1 MKLLSFFKLTYLLP
15 STIFLVISIIIA
27 FLCTLTYLKDYNS
40 DEHID
45 IISSKNDKNNWI
57 LISSI
62 KELLSHRIQTVFDYL
77 INAES
82 YLKKFHSLY
91 DKVNM
96 QQKQDFVNEH
106 LINLK
111 KYYIDNTDNERDH
124 LDKMTYII
132 DDTDDQIIFTQEMF
146 DTLTPKKK
154 LQYQYLFLYS
164 QLIPIF
170 KSFYTNFSNKEGFSL
185 DSLYIMNRK
194 TETFVLY
201 PAKHNSNYEKIFSF
215 YRLSPN
221 YIKNPNNCRNKKR
234 QIPDYF
240 YIFCRE
246 AFKNINTIYKINQK
260 RTLFITS
267 PYKNLFDNK
276 TDADNVISI
285 CHIFNLTQE
294 ENSEYVFDDYYQLF
308 LNDEIV
314 ICADIVINNYFKIL
328 SNFEEQLSGYFYITK
343 TNSITPLFFPG
354 MNDDLYPNDITRF
367 EFNFSFYKFD
377 TTNVVDFNTYVLPM
391 LIKEY
396 DENNDL
402 VLPNEINSENN
413 NKDKLLY
420 YSVKNDKNTFIKG
433 NLDLKYFIYPIYFNN
448 FDIKE
453 HILSIIYVVDKNI
466 YKNQLDFLSPKL
478 YEITF
483 VTLFIGIIFV
493 IMMAYVIHY
502 IIYIFSMNMTKSI
515 KLKLKQNAKLNQK
528 KNVKYYY
535 QGIDINKLIT
545 LGLIQK
551 KAKKHKLKSEL
562 EDEYSNN
569 DFDRNSNDIFGR
581 FIYGNENILK
591 KNNENDEELDK
602 LLEKKDENSKEEEE
616 ENESEDAG
624 ILPVLIDSQFN
635 DKVKLLYDLN
645 KVRSFM
651 RGEQINLKGNNI
663 TKFISC
669 QNIFNEMKD
678 KLGENMCL
686 SNVGNLENLNN
697 KYDKAIIFFSK
708 SLNIEN
714 NPEEKNSEEI
724 YKLIDNVFNPIKE
737 TKEKFYHKENNTSLL
752 NTNIYTN
759 TMNTTITFKT
769 RKEEKSKK
777 KKLKE
782 EKIDEITDMDDI
794 QFHRFIKLFYAY
806 EKYFSNVKTIE
817 NILNKTI
824 QMTKTKNEEES
835 YIYNYV
841 KQSLIFFNDY
851 FFLDIPK
858 VHNNY
863 KNAILTCLRRL
874 IESKI
879 ITKKKEKILYCYIEL
894 FHCHIALLKIFIKKV
909 INDIN
914 KSNNSD
920 EIERKSRAR
929 TLDEIQINQKNK
941 IQNVI
946 DIAKKSKEYIEKIKS
961 KIFGE
966 EDKNNNKNNPKENK
980 KIKKEDLTL
989 EKREGK
995 KYKYKEFL
1003 NELQKIEEKNYNIE
1017 FNIFLIEQKYFYFF
1031 AKFAKLC
1038 GDYSTAIKNYLE
1050 VIDEKRLIS
1059 NGLLC
1064 LKANKKI
1071 CNIINFAKF
1080 NPSFLSIHD
1089 KDEKIINQILIKCKK
1104 NLKELQKVE
1113 SKDLIVVLDNNLTS
1127 GRDVEKIYKLKM
1139 NQYKTINY
1147 IFEKFISIND
1157 RFGLY
1162 TYGNEKINFEGES
1175 DEINEIKNIRN
1186 NSVKKLIGLSFKT
1199 NENVAFIKGIIE
1211 NFHDN
1216 IINDYENQ
1224 SKMKQIYLNT
1234 DQNRNFSF
1242 NFEASVMKDKNIDFN
1257 DFNLSE
1263 QNLKPTINIIFKV
1276 INEEN
1281 ITEEQRKKYIIFIT
1295 ESFKDMLNPENNENI
1310 NLRELFRDINY
1321 FPKSKIDRLYIIGSL
1336 LDEKNIF
1343 GQISAELAEHG
1354 IKNEYLEF
1362 ENISEL
1368 NKKFQNIGTL
1378 PRKYEYFNEKLN

>member
-15 STIFLVISIIIA
+15 SSIFLVISIIIS
-27 FLCTLTYLKDYNS
+27 FLCTLTYLNDYNS

-45 IISSKNDKNNWI
+45 VISSKNDKNNWI

-62 KELLSHRIQTVFDYL
+62 KEVLSHRIQSVFDYL
-77 INAES
+77 TTAEL
-82 YLKKFHSLY
+82 YLKKFHSSFKFDDLE
-91 DKVNM
+91 K
-96 QQKQDFVNEH
+96 KEIFVNKH

-111 KYYIDNTDNERDH
+111 TYYIDIIDNERDH
-124 LDKMTYII
+124 LDNMTYII
-132 DDTDDQIIFTQEMF
+132 DGSDEQIIFTKENF
-146 DTLTPKKK
+146 AEIPPKKK
-154 LQYQYLFLYS
+154 LQYKYLYLYS

-170 KSFYTNFSNKEGFSL
+170 KSFYSNFERKEEFSL

-194 TETFVLY
+194 TETFALY
-201 PAKHNSNYEKIFSF
+201 PQKHNSNYEKIFRF
-215 YRLSPN
+215 YKISQN
-221 YIKNPNNCRNKKR
+221 YIRNPNNCRNKNR

-246 AFKNINTIYKINQK
+246 AFKTISSSYRANPR
-260 RTLFITS
+260 RTMFITS

-276 TDADNVISI
+276 TESDNVISI
-285 CHIFNLTQE
+285 CHIFNFTQE
-294 ENSEYVFDDYYQLF
+294 DNNDYSFDDYYQLF

-314 ICADIVINNYFKIL
+314 ICADIVINQYFKIL
-328 SNFEEQLSGYFYITK
+328 MNFEAQLSGYFYITK
-343 TNSITPLFFPG
+343 TNSKMPLFFPG
-354 MNDDLYPNDITRF
+354 MNEDSYPNDITRF

-377 TTNVVDFNTYVLPM
+377 ATNVVDFNTFVLPM

-396 DENNDL
+396 YENNDL
-402 VLPNEINSENN
+402 ILPNDTNDE
-413 NKDKLLY
+413 NKDENLLY
-420 YSVKNDKNTFIKG
+420 YSVRNDKNIFYKG
-433 NLDLKYFIYPIYFNN
+433 DLELKYFIYPIYFNN
-448 FDIKE
+448 GDIKE

-466 YKNQLDFLSPKL
+466 YKNQLNFLSPKL

-483 VTLFIGIIFV
+483 VCLFISIIFA
-493 IMMAYVIHY
+493 IMNACVIHY

-515 KLKLKQNAKLNQK
+515 KVKLKQNAKLSQK
-528 KNVKYYY
+528 KNLKYYY

-551 KAKKHKLKSEL
+551 KAKKHKLKSDFE
-562 EDEYSNN
+562 EEYANH

-591 KNNENDEELDK
+591 KNNKNDEELDK
-602 LLEKKDENSKEEEE
+602 LLQKKDDIPKEEEE
-616 ENESEDAG
+616 EDESEDTG
-624 ILPVLIDSQFN
+624 ILPALMDSQFN

-645 KVRSFM
+645 KVRTFM

-686 SNVGNLENLNN
+686 SNVGNLENLNH
-697 KYDKAIIFFSK
+697 KYDKSIIFFSK

-714 NPEEKNSEEI
+714 NTEEKNSEEI
-724 YKLIDNVFNPIKE
+724 QKLIDNIFSPPKDQKDKII
-737 TKEKFYHKENNTSLL
+737 HRENNTTLV
-752 NTNIYTN
+752 NTNTN
-759 TMNTTITFKT
+759 QISTTITSKV
-769 RKEEKSKK
+769 KKDEKSKK
-777 KKLKE
+777 KKFKE
-782 EKIDEITDMDDI
+782 EIIDEVTDMDDI

-806 EKYFSNVKTIE
+806 GKYLSNVKTIE
-817 NILNKTI
+817 NILNKTLH
-824 QMTKTKNEEES
+824 MTKTSDEEES

-841 KQSLIFFNDY
+841 KQSLVFFNDY

-863 KNAILTCLRRL
+863 KNAILTCLKRL

-894 FHCHIALLKIFIKKV
+894 FHCYIAILKIFIKKV
-909 INDIN
+909 LNDIN
-914 KSNNSD
+914 KSNND
-920 EIERKSRAR
+920 NETELKSRAK
-929 TLDEIQINQKNK
+929 TLDEVQRNQKNK
-941 IQNVI
+941 IQNLI
-946 DIAKKSKEYIEKIKS
+946 DIAKKSKEYIEKIKT
-961 KIFGE
+961 KIFGVDE
-966 EDKNNNKNNPKENK
+966 KGKNKEG
-980 KIKKEDLTL
+980 KKEKNKED
-989 EKREGK
+989 EKIDKREGK

-1038 GDYSTAIKNYLE
+1038 GDYSTAIKNYME

-1071 CNIINFAKF
+1071 CSIIDFAKF
-1080 NPSFLSIHD
+1080 NPSFLSIHE
-1089 KDEKIINQILIKCKK
+1089 KDEKIINQIYTKCKK

-1113 SKDLIVVLDNNLTS
+1113 SKDLIVVLDKNYMG
-1127 GRDVEKIYKLKM
+1127 GRDPEKIYKLRM

-1147 IFEKFISIND
+1147 IFEKFIAVND

-1162 TYGNEKINFEGES
+1162 TYGNEKFNMEGSDS
-1175 DEINEIKNIRN
+1175 DEINDIRNIRN
-1186 NSVKKLIGLSFKT
+1186 NSVKKLIGLCLKK
-1199 NENVAFIKGIIE
+1199 NENVGFIKGIIE
-1211 NFHDN
+1211 SFHEN

-1224 SKMKQIYLNT
+1224 SKMKQMYINT

-1242 NFEASVMKDKNIDFN
+1242 NVDASIMKEKNYDFN
-1257 DFNLSE
+1257 DINLSE

-1281 ITEEQRKKYIIFIT
+1281 IIEEQRKKYIIFIT
-1295 ESFKDMLNPENNENI
+1295 ESFKDVLNPENKENL
-1310 NLRELFRDINY
+1310 NLRGLFNEINY

-1336 LDEKNIF
+1336 LDEKNLF
-1343 GQISAELAEHG
+1343 GQISKELSEHG